1 MYLYN
6 MLIEIDN
13 KIISSEIFERKF
25 VCDLS
30 VCKGACCVEGDAGAP
45 LKNEEVLLLTKNIEK
60 IIPYMRAEGIKAIQ
74 SNGISCTDAENET
87 TTSLIDGKEC
97 AFVHFDDHHVAKCAI
112 ETAYL
117 AGSIPNLKPLS
128 CHLYPIRIK
137 EFNNY
142 TAVNYDE
149 WKICAPACV
158 CGEKLSVPVY
168 RFLKA
173 PLIRAFGDDFYQ
185 TLETIAIEINN
196 LD

>member
-1 MYLYN
+1 

-13 KIISSEIFERKF
+13 KIISSEIFNRKF

-30 VCKGACCVEGDAGAP
+30 ACKGACCVEGDAGAP

-60 IIPYMRAEGIKAIQ
+60 IIPYMRPEGIKAIQ

-87 TTSLIDGKEC
+87 TTSLVDGKEC
-97 AFVHFDDHHVAKCAI
+97 AFVQFDDHHVAKCAI

-137 EFNNY
+137 EFNEY
-142 TAVNYDE
+142 TALNYDE

-158 CGEKLSVPVY
+158 CGETLAVPV
-168 RFLKA
+168 
-173 PLIRAFGDDFYQ
+173 
-185 TLETIAIEINN
+185 
-196 LD
+196 

>member
-1 MYLYN
+1 

-30 VCKGACCVEGDAGAP
+30 ACKGACCVEGDAGI
-45 LKNEEVLLLTKNIEK
+45 KHDIDYVKVMNKNIEK
-60 IIPYMRAEGIKAIQ
+60 IIPYMRPEGIKAIQ
-74 SNGISCTDAENET
+74 SNGISCTDAENEI

-97 AFVHFDDHHVAKCAI
+97 AFVHFDEHQVAKCAI

-168 RFLKA
+168 RFLKT

>member
-1 MYLYN
+1 
-6 MLIEIDN
+6 
-13 KIISSEIFERKF
+13 
-25 VCDLS
+25 
-30 VCKGACCVEGDAGAP
+30 
-45 LKNEEVLLLTKNIEK
+45 
-60 IIPYMRAEGIKAIQ
+60 
-74 SNGISCTDAENET
+74 
-87 TTSLIDGKEC
+87 
-97 AFVHFDDHHVAKCAI
+97 
-112 ETAYL
+112 
-117 AGSIPNLKPLS
+117 
-128 CHLYPIRIK
+128 LYPIRIK
-137 EFNNY
+137 EFNDY

>member
-1 MYLYN
+1 M
-6 MLIEIDN
+6 
-13 KIISSEIFERKF
+13 
-25 VCDLS
+25 
-30 VCKGACCVEGDAGAP
+30 EGDAGAP
-45 LKNEEVLLLTKNIEK
+45 LKNEEVLLLAKNIEK
-60 IIPYMRAEGIKAIQ
+60 ITPYMRAEGIKAIQ

-87 TTSLIDGKEC
+87 TTSLIDVKEC
-97 AFVHFDDHHVAKCAI
+97 AFVHFDYHHVAKCAI

-142 TAVNYDE
+142 TAINYDE

-173 PLIRAFGDDFYQ
+173 PLIRAFGNDFYQ
-185 TLETIAIEINN
+185 TLETVAIEING
-196 LD
+196 LE